1 MDQNLEYAQNRVEE
15 FISELIHDSVPSE
28 EPDAVF
34 MAGSPGA
41 GKTEVALGLAN
52 RYKNHIVIDADAF
65 RIQFP
70 GYDGS
75 NSSQYQKASAW
86 LVDQSF
92 KFVVDNGYSFIL
104 DATFA
109 ILSAEKN
116 IIRTLK
122 NGYRVTLF
130 YVYQDPQVA
139 WSFTKER
146 ELVEG
151 RVVPKDT
158 FINAF
163 FQARENIEKVKN
175 RHPEVTLHIIIKD
188 YQNNIS
194 EVHFDADNVQLVLP
208 QQYTK
213 QQLEEM
219 LDD

>member
-28 EPDAVF
+28 ELDAVF

-41 GKTEVALGLAN
+41 GKTEVALGLSETYDN
-52 RYKNHIVIDADAF
+52 AF

-163 FQARENIEKVKN
+163 FQARKNIEKVKK

-194 EVHFDADNVQLVLP
+194 EVHFDADNIQLVLP

-219 LDD
+219 LDE